1 MGLVTLQVLDGFEMG
16 QVFED
21 LATPV
26 SIGRERDNDVALNDE
41 QVSRFHAKI
50 QEADG
55 RLILTD
61 LDSTNGTR
69 VNGRA
74 ARLRVLQEG
83 DQVQVGR
90 SLLLVGSPGKVGD
103 LLNGGLRNSDE
114 VESPDAGQMTHAVH
128 PAENAFP
135 NGAPPLPQRLSA
147 VQRVEMHDLLSWIHE
162 ELARSLSDAE
172 EADNDEGMFVDVNHW
187 RRLQS
192 LAMTLARQLNDMTNP
207 G

>member
-16 QVFED
+16 QVFEN

-50 QEADG
+50 QDADG

-69 VNGRA
+69 VNGGLRGCVCCRRGPGASGAIAAAGGGAGQSADALLDA
-74 ARLRVLQEG
+74 ARQA
-83 DQVQVGR
+83 D
-90 SLLLVGSPGKVGD
+90 D
-103 LLNGGLRNSDE
+103 D
-114 VESPDAGQMTHAVH
+114 ESPDAGQMT
-128 PAENAFP
+128 
-135 NGAPPLPQRLSA
+135 RA
-147 VQRVEMHDLLSWIHE
+147 VQAAETRFPT
-162 ELARSLSDAE
+162 ARPQC
-172 EADNDEGMFVDVNHW
+172 
-187 RRLQS
+187 RR
-192 LAMTLARQLNDMTNP
+192 